1 MWSFAA
7 EDDLDPK
14 NNTEKQAT
22 LEYLQSK
29 YFLKSFFIRF
39 IYFLFTVA
47 DFPTLSNNS
56 TCDIPPFLIK
66 GTPLGHSLPVQVQ
79 GILGSP

>member
-56 TCDIPPFLIK
+56 TCEIPP
-66 GTPLGHSLPVQVQ
+66 LPYKR
-79 GILGSP
+79 

>member
-7 EDDLDPK
+7 DDDLDPK

-47 DFPTLSNNS
+47 DFPTLSNN
-56 TCDIPPFLIK
+56 
-66 GTPLGHSLPVQVQ
+66 
-79 GILGSP
+79 